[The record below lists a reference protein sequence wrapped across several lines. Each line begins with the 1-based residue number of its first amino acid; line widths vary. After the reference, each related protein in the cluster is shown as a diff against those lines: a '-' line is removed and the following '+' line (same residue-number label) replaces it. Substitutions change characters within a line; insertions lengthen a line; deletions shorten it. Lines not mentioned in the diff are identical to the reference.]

1 VGGLTQAQAHVF
13 GYGSLV
19 ADDVAGGAA
28 LARLPGF
35 RRTFGVA
42 MDNRE
47 EVPGYKA
54 YREPGG
60 SRPAVYVAFLDL
72 ESDPR
77 STVNGTL
84 RPVSDAELDALDR
97 RERNYDR
104 IEVTDRI
111 EPVDGAAGDAPER
124 VFAYRGSTT
133 GRERLEQGRAAGTA
147 VIARAYLE
155 HVRTGFAALGPV
167 EERAFLDS
175 TDVDGLPVLELERIE
190 VPA

>member
-1 VGGLTQAQAHVF
+1 MTQAQAHVF

-19 ADDVAGGAA
+19 GDDVAGGTT

-72 ESDPR
+72 EPAPES
-77 STVNGTL
+77 SVNGTL
-84 RPVSDAELDALDR
+84 RQVSEAELDALDR
-97 RERNYDR
+97 RERNYER

-111 EPVDGAAGDAPER
+111 QPVEGGAGRAPMR
-124 VFAYRGSTT
+124 VFAYRGSAA
-133 GRERLEQGRAAGTA
+133 GRGRLERGRAAGTA
-147 VIARAYLE
+147 VVARAYLE
-155 HVRTGFAALGPV
+155 HVRAGFAALGLD

-175 TDVDGLPVLELERIE
+175 NGLEALPVLDLERIE